1 MRTDFSAEFLA
12 TDKGQRANEIL
23 RACVH
28 CGFCNATCPTYQ
40 LQGDELD
47 GPRGRIYLIR
57 ELLQN
62 GDNTERA
69 VRHLDRCLTCRACET
84 TCPSGVAY
92 GELADIARS
101 HLGPKRSGISG
112 VQRSVLKWMV
122 PYPSRLRPLARIGR
136 WFRWMLPR
144 ALANNLPSTV
154 GKPLRTNGGTT
165 RADTESRVLLL
176 NGCAQQVN
184 TASTNIHLAW
194 LLEQHGVGVETI
206 VDEACCGSLDMHLG
220 DSERAL
226 SFVRHNVDVL
236 YPRLTDIDAIIS
248 SASGC
253 GVTTKDYGRML
264 AHDPHYAERA
274 AAVAAKT
281 RDVSEYL
288 AELDCAFVA
297 AKPGNKVAWHSP
309 CSLQHGQ
316 KIVGLVETL
325 LTAAGYEL
333 TTVTDSHL
341 CCGSAG
347 TYSVLQAQMS
357 ERLKANK
364 LAALCHGEPDIIA
377 TANVGCQ
384 THLEADSDIPVVH
397 WIELLN

>member
-1 MRTDFSAEFLA
+1 
-12 TDKGQRANEIL
+12 
-23 RACVH
+23 
-28 CGFCNATCPTYQ
+28 
-40 LQGDELD
+40 
-47 GPRGRIYLIR
+47 
-57 ELLQN
+57 
-62 GDNTERA
+62 
-69 VRHLDRCLTCRACET
+69 
-84 TCPSGVAY
+84 
-92 GELADIARS
+92 
-101 HLGPKRSGISG
+101 
-112 VQRSVLKWMV
+112 
-122 PYPSRLRPLARIGR
+122 
-136 WFRWMLPR
+136 
-144 ALANNLPSTV
+144 
-154 GKPLRTNGGTT
+154 
-165 RADTESRVLLL
+165 
-176 NGCAQQVN
+176 
-184 TASTNIHLAW
+184 
-194 LLEQHGVGVETI
+194 
-206 VDEACCGSLDMHLG
+206 MHLG

-253 GVTTKDYGRML
+253 GVTAKDYGRML
-264 AHDPHYAERA
+264 AHDPHYAVRA
-274 AAVAAKT
+274 GAVAAKT

-288 AELDCAFVA
+288 AELDCAFAA
-297 AKPGNKVAWHSP
+297 AKPGSKVAWHSP

-333 TTVTDSHL
+333 TAVADSHL

-347 TYSVLQAQMS
+347 TYSVLQTQMS

-364 LAALCHGEPDIIA
+364 LAALRQGEPDIIA